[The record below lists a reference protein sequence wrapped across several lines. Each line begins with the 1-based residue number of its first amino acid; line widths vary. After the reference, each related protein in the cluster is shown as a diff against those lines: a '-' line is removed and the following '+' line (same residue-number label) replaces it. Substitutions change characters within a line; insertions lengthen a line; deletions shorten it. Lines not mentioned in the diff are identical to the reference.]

1 MAPHQVARGDSEFA
15 ELPERRIDAL
25 DGDTEPLHRVGDIGR
40 CAGPRTSVTRIA
52 EHAGDRDTVEPPYTT
67 GRQADRRQSHS
78 QLRHRVRAAEREGAT
93 PPHHST
99 SGNDSRPRINLCSA

>member
-40 CAGPRTSVTRIA
+40 CAGPRTSVARIA

-67 GRQADRRQSHS
+67 GRQADRRQSHRHR
-78 QLRHRVRAAEREGAT
+78 RHRVRAVDGEGESHAHDRTYGSDRRTIST
-93 PPHHST
+93 P
-99 SGNDSRPRINLCSA
+99 CF